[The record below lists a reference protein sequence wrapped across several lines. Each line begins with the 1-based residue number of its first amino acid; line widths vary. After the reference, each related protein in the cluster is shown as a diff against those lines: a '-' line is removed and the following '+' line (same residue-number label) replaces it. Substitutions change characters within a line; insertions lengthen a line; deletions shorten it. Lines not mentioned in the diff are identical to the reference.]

1 MVYKMKGEKSMKEVT
16 KKMKVNQVQGSAAKL
31 GGLVCNK
38 NAPALKPAK
47 LGGLVCNKNAPSVRA

>member
-1 MVYKMKGEKSMKEVT
+1 MKGEKDMKEIT
-16 KKMKVNQVQGSAAKL
+16 RKVNGKSSKGNAAKL

-38 NAPALKPAK
+38 NAPSLKPAK